1 MTKSLKDNTVQAK
14 KVINDQFVLAAL
26 SIPLN
31 SKVNNFERLS
41 FSYLPASMK
50 DFDEANIM
58 AREEQ
63 LEMARMLQ
71 VEGYPTRQSV
81 IHYITMENIHSVAD
95 EHVGELYYLIEQ
107 EDSPFVISRKGKAA
121 LDALCESNPS
131 LA

>member
-1 MTKSLKDNTVQAK
+1 
-14 KVINDQFVLAAL
+14 
-26 SIPLN
+26 
-31 SKVNNFERLS
+31 
-41 FSYLPASMK
+41 MK

-107 EDSPFVISRKGKAA
+107 EDSPLRH
-121 LDALCESNPS
+121 LQER
-131 LA
+131 